1 MPESHQSR
9 LNAVKHGCC
18 ARSPVLP
25 GEDEALWC
33 EVEQDWLSEYN
44 PQTATSKA
52 FVAEAALAFWAK
64 ARCRRHLEQV
74 EFSLSQKNAMD
85 WTHEDHQHYSRFLR
99 YKTAADR
106 SFSRAFK
113 DLEYLRKARMSETE
127 ALRRTEERLEQL
139 QLDLARD
146 QAKLELAHT
155 RQRLDEQKHAD
166 SQRNK
171 DLDRQLKAK
180 QLAATPVPMP
190 KPATTGSSKKP
201 KKEPFG
207 TAEQWLEV
215 TITDGLTTTTYIPTN
230 EELVEEIE
238 KAVEDG
244 EAEPKMVYRRMNFPD
259 GVPPEY
265 AWTNLHRP
273 EHCELTQTNQWCPLC
288 QVAARG
294 GHGIQRLTYQT
305 WREVIKHEQHAPGQ
319 HAGPT
324 GVGNLPT
331 PKERGGDLSFPE
343 LLQLEQRQRE
353 LRREPSGN
361 DGQTQ
366 PENQ

>member
-1 MPESHQSR
+1 MPESHEPR

-25 GEDEALWC
+25 GEDESLWR
-33 EVEQDWLSEYN
+33 ELEQDWLTEYN

-52 FVAEAALAFWAK
+52 FVTEAALAFWAK

-74 EFSLSQKNAMD
+74 EFSLSHKNAMD
-85 WTHEDHQHYSRFLR
+85 WTNEDHQRYSRFLR

-113 DLEYLRKARMSETE
+113 DLEYLRKARMSEAE

-146 QAKLELAHT
+146 QAKLELAHA

-171 DLDRQLKAK
+171 DLDRQLKAQ
-180 QLAATPVPMP
+180 QLSATPASMP
-190 KPATTGSSKKP
+190 KSASTSSSKKP

-230 EELVEEIE
+230 EDLVEEIE

-244 EAEPKMVYRRMNFPD
+244 EAEPQMVYRRMNFPD

-273 EHCELTQTNQWCPLC
+273 EFCEKTQSNQWCPLC

-305 WREVIKHEQHAPGQ
+305 WREVIEREQHSPGR

-353 LRREPSGN
+353 LRSKL
-361 DGQTQ
+361 
-366 PENQ
+366 PEEVPPPESH